1 MYGLGSNETSIP
13 ISAHIINN
21 NVISILFLS
30 SFTAWFSFRMC
41 MWWVR
46 CVGFSLDKLSKQHNI
61 DNGSNNQDDRLTP
74 PPHFIQF
81 NKSQCEISSLSQTN
95 ILLVN
100 RIDFH
105 E

>member
-46 CVGFSLDKLSKQHNI
+46 CVGFSPGLLSRVEIETYRQHNI
-61 DNGSNNQDDRLTP
+61 VNGSNNQDDRLTP
-74 PPHFIQF
+74 PP
-81 NKSQCEISSLSQTN
+81 
-95 ILLVN
+95 
-100 RIDFH
+100 
-105 E
+105 